1 LIRDSYW
8 TEVNEMAVT
17 TTATGTSSSETMQT
31 IFIGSLRNTH
41 ALEKEARQLL
51 QRQVERSGDFPEVEQ
66 MLRRHLDETNQQEER
81 IDEILH
87 SLGEDRSM
95 FKDIVTQLMGNMAA
109 LAHAPAS
116 DEILKNAFAN
126 NAFENYEIA
135 AYKSLITIAEAAG
148 QSRYVPALRQT
159 LQEEERMAQ
168 WCAENIEN
176 LTRKYLMRE
185 EQAAR

>member
-1 LIRDSYW
+1 
-8 TEVNEMAVT
+8 MAET
-17 TTATGTSSSETMQT
+17 RTMTSETLQT

-41 ALEKEARQLL
+41 ALEKEALQLL
-51 QRQVERSGDFPEVEQ
+51 QRQIERSGDYPEVEQ
-66 MLRRHLDETNQQEER
+66 KLRQHLDETKRQEER

-87 SLGEDRSM
+87 SFGEDRSLL
-95 FKDIVTQLMGNMAA
+95 KDWATQFMGNMAA

-135 AYKSLITIAEAAG
+135 AYKSLMTIAEAAG
-148 QSRYVPALRQT
+148 QSQWLPALRQT
-159 LQEEERMAQ
+159 LQEEQRMAE
-168 WCAENIEN
+168 WCASNIEN

-185 EQAAR
+185 EGASR